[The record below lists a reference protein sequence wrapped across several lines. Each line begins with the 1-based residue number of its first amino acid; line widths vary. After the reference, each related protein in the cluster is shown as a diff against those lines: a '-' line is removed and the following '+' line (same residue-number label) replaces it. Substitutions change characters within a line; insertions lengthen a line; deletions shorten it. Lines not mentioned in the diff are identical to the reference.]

1 MSNQNVLS
9 KDKIQHEKS
18 FANAPLKKKIT
29 FFSSIFIVIGAVM
42 GAGIFFKSSTVL
54 QNSQGSILFS
64 LFCWL
69 VTIAAIIFMAM
80 ALIEIASARNDNLSI
95 IGWCQTFNNRYIYKA
110 CKNFMVYLYIPLTF
124 FYLPLYFIQSIQNG
138 INAFTNSANIT
149 QSWGWVIIMI
159 ATIVV
164 TFYFLMSCGLSS
176 RLGNIQN
183 IIITVIN
190 IIPVILAII
199 FGIWGSIKVGGLAGG
214 QAGVDFGIIGS
225 DQIITDF
232 VGFIKPSVET
242 SSPAKI
248 FSFANLSPGFGL
260 FIAAGAIFFA
270 YDGFYVVAGIQSEMK
285 EPKKTPL
292 ALVFGLLIITVI
304 YLSVA
309 IAMSFGST
317 DGKPSGLEWI
327 FKSAGVSWM
336 YGVFQILIGIGVLS
350 IINGFGLWAPR
361 FIENLIQ
368 ENELPYSSR
377 YIHKLNSH
385 KPIVGVIYSFVLSV
399 IVILLFCIIGALGY
413 LDTSGYGTQYGS
425 IQISKMYSFSDLMG
439 TWSSVGVFT
448 FILLVVI
455 GALKN
460 RTTKVVH
467 VERKKFLIPCA
478 IGAIIIMTPS
488 IFITFFEPIA
498 NLFMLYQ
505 IPSNI
510 PNYFD
515 DVLIPRIM
523 TVVAL
528 VISILATVLPNYI
541 EDIYLK
547 IRFGSVLKGEIHK
560 VDVLAKAFN
569 TTDKKIIADRIKKN
583 RRYVLDE
590 VSETILGSELKKMNI
605 EEIVR
610 AEA

>member
-1 MSNQNVLS
+1 MSNQNVLA
-9 KDKIQHEKS
+9 KNKIEHEKS

-54 QNSQGSILFS
+54 NNSQGSILFS

-69 VTIAAIIFMAM
+69 ITIAAIIFMAM

-138 INAFTNSANIT
+138 INAFTTSANMT
-149 QSWGWVIIMI
+149 QSWGWVVIMI
-159 ATIVV
+159 ATILV

-190 IIPVILAII
+190 IIPVGLAII
-199 FGIWGSIKVGGLAGG
+199 FGIWGSVSIGGLAGG
-214 QAGVDFGIIGS
+214 QAGVDSGIITS
-225 DQIITDF
+225 DQIIADF
-232 VGFIKPSVET
+232 VGFIKPSIET
-242 SSPAKI
+242 SSPATI
-248 FSFANLSPGFGL
+248 FSFASLSPGFGL

-292 ALVFGLLIITVI
+292 ALVFGLLIITII

-317 DGKPSGLEWI
+317 NGSPSGLEWI
-327 FKSAGVSWM
+327 FKKAGVPWM

-368 ENELPYSSR
+368 ENELPFSSR
-377 YIHKLNSH
+377 YLHKLNSH
-385 KPIVGVIYSFVLSV
+385 KPTVGVIYSFVLSV

-413 LDTSGYGTQYGS
+413 LDTSSYGYKYGA
-425 IQISKMYSFSDLMG
+425 IQIAKMYSFSDLMG
-439 TWSSVGVFT
+439 TWSSVGVFL
-448 FILLVVI
+448 FILLVII
-455 GALKN
+455 GALRN
-460 RTTKVVH
+460 RTTNVVH
-467 VERKKFLIPCA
+467 VEKKKYLIPCA
-478 IGAIIIMTPS
+478 IGAILIMTPS

-498 NLFMLYQ
+498 NLFLLYQ
-505 IPSNI
+505 IPTSL
-510 PNYFD
+510 PNYSD

-528 VISILATVLPNYI
+528 IISILATTLPNYI

-547 IRFGSVLKGEIHK
+547 AKYGSILKGEINK

-569 TTDKKIIADRIKKN
+569 TTDKKIIINKIKKN

-605 EEIVR
+605 EEIIKS
-610 AEA
+610 EA